1 MDIDRKIQQA
11 NEQLKKKGTRVVIY
25 RRGNKLWLRG
35 TLPPKPHINKNE
47 DYSQYASLGRNAIA
61 SDKGILYAVTKAHLL
76 TAQLLAGTF
85 NWDEWIDLDKV
96 APTRIE
102 ARRVGDW
109 CNEYEKDYWQKVK
122 RTPEREV
129 NWNKDHGLVFS
140 KLPQDEQLTIEVLLE
155 YIQTTEPDSRSRKR
169 ACDYCY
175 KLAEFAGLEGREQIR
190 S

>member
-1 MDIDRKIQQA
+1 
-11 NEQLKKKGTRVVIY
+11 
-25 RRGNKLWLRG
+25 
-35 TLPPKPHINKNE
+35 
-47 DYSQYASLGRNAIA
+47 
-61 SDKGILYAVTKAHLL
+61 
-76 TAQLLAGTF
+76 
-85 NWDEWIDLDKV
+85 
-96 APTRIE
+96 
-102 ARRVGDW
+102 VGDW

-190 S
+190 SLTGNYSSCIARKKRDRFPAIKRFLISATVLKTLAGAGL